1 MKRTGQRLLKF
12 DRTLG
17 ARFVAGTDEAGRGS
31 LAGPLVVAGVLL
43 DYAALKEHRTRPL
56 AYLNDSKQCS
66 EEQRQELYHAVV
78 ACAEKVAVRVI
89 PPGDIDRNGLHRSNL
104 AGLRAMLH
112 ALTPPAEACLVD
124 GFRLGPS
131 APEHTAVVDGDT
143 KSAAIA
149 AASIVAKVTRDRY
162 MRAADAMYPGYG
174 FASHVGYITPAHT
187 KVVRERGPC
196 EIHRRSWRARAY
208 LSDAEL
214 RALDEAQALI
224 AS

>member
-1 MKRTGQRLLKF
+1 MARKRTGQKLLRY
-12 DRTLG
+12 DRNLG
-17 ARFVAGTDEAGRGS
+17 VRYVAGTDEAGRGP

-43 DYAALKEHRTRPL
+43 DYECLREHRVRPL
-56 AYLNDSKQCS
+56 AFLNDSKQVD
-66 EEQRQELYHAVV
+66 EAMREELYLAVL
-78 ACAEKVAVRVI
+78 ACAERVSVHVF
-89 PPGDIDRNGLHRSNL
+89 PPGVIDRDGLHRSNL
-104 AGLRAMLH
+104 RGLRE
-112 ALTPPAEACLVD
+112 ALWACQPADISLVD
-124 GFRLGPS
+124 GFKLGPT
-131 APEHTAVVDGDT
+131 APAHRAIVDGDT

-162 MRAADAMYPGYG
+162 MRAADAVYPGYG

-208 LSDAEL
+208 LPAEEP
-214 RALDEAQALI
+214 AV